1 MITENLAN
9 AIRELS
15 DEARYFEVL
24 AFIANAQEAAIEA
37 RSCLTKE
44 QSWDLFTAIQDYKRI
59 VEEMANQRT
68 RTLPNCI
75 GIK

>member
-1 MITENLAN
+1 MITEKLAN

-44 QSWDLFTAIQDYKRI
+44 QSWDLFTTIQ
-59 VEEMANQRT
+59 
-68 RTLPNCI
+68 
-75 GIK
+75 